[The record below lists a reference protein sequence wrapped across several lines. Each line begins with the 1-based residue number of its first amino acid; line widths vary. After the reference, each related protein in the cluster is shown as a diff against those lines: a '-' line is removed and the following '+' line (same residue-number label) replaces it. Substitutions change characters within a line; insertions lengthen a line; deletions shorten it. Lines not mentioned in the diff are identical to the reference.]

1 MRKDLIVKWT
11 KCEWTNDLQTS
22 ENGVD
27 YNHDKKQK
35 QNTKKK
41 QKQQIN
47 IEKWKT
53 KDKTLEKQ

>member
-1 MRKDLIVKWT
+1 MN

-22 ENGVD
+22 ESGVD
-27 YNHDKKQK
+27 YNHDKKQR

-47 IEKWKT
+47 IKKWKR
-53 KDKTLEKQ
+53 KDKTLQK